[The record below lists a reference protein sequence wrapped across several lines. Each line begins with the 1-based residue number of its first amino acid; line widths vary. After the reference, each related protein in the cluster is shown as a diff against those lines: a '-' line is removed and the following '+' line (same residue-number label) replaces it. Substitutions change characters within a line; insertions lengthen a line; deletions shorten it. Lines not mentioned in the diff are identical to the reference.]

1 MKTIYEKSSIKSFA
15 FFTTLILLT
24 IAANSCEDKC
34 KVEQSYNYY
43 EPVYTT
49 TAEIRAAVKTITPQE
64 INEPGKIYIKDNW
77 LFLNE
82 VGKGI
87 HVIDNSTP
95 ASPVEKTFINIPG
108 NYDLS
113 VKGNILYADSYID
126 LLAIDISDVQNI
138 KVVKRLEGIFSR
150 YNSLGFAPD
159 AEKGIVTEWALKEK
173 VNIDDSGC
181 RALAYQQWGGV
192 YYDRG
197 IALMASSTF
206 SSKAAVAPNNA
217 TGKGGSMSRF
227 TIEGDHLYLLDNGN
241 LQAVD
246 IKVTSEPK
254 ALTKA
259 YINWDIETVFPYNG
273 NLFLGSQS
281 GMYIFSLSDP
291 ANPKQ
296 LSLYSHVRQCDP
308 VVVEGDLAYV
318 TLRSGTT
325 CQGFSNQLEVI
336 DVKDLKNPVLLK
348 TYQMTNPH
356 GLGIDNKTLFICDGD
371 DGLKVFDA
379 SDYQT
384 ISANQ
389 LAHYK
394 NINTYDVIPYNNI
407 AIMTGKDGIYQFD
420 YADVKN
426 IKLISTLQI
435 IRKQ

>member
-1 MKTIYEKSSIKSFA
+1 MKTIYQKSSIKSFA
-15 FFTTLILLT
+15 FFTTLVLLT
-24 IAANSCEDKC
+24 IAGNSCEDKC

-49 TAEIRAAVKTITPQE
+49 TAEIRAAVKTIAPQE

-87 HVIDNSTP
+87 HVIDNKNPSNPT
-95 ASPVEKTFINIPG
+95 EKTFINIPG

-159 AEKGIVTEWALKEK
+159 VQKGIVTEWALKEK

-197 IALMASSTF
+197 VALMASSSF

-217 TGKGGSMSRF
+217 AGKGGSMSRF

-241 LQAVD
+241 LQTVD
-246 IKVTSEPK
+246 IKITSEPK

-259 YINWDIETVFPYNG
+259 YISWDIETVFPYNG
-273 NLFLGSQS
+273 NLFLGSQT

-291 ANPKQ
+291 ENPKQ

-318 TLRSGTT
+318 TLRSGNA

-348 TYQMTNPH
+348 TYLMTNPH

-379 SDYQT
+379 SDYKT

-394 NINTYDVIPYNNI
+394 NINTYDVIPYNNV

-420 YADVKN
+420 YSDVKN